1 MNQYR
6 SRMRTRADVA
16 WCIGLTLLSALLR
29 VSALSPPSLWRDDA
43 WQALVVRVDSWGD
56 VARMGQSAPGF
67 SVLLKLWLSLI
78 GFSSMAAQTLPFAAG
93 VAAAPFAYLVARRIG
108 LDTAGAAAAG
118 VTLAVSRR
126 HAIFSTRVKPFT
138 LDADVTLLLILLGFR
153 VLAQPDRASRWALL
167 VGVGMLATVLSA
179 STLPVVLGTALVAV
193 VAAVRRGS
201 GTALAGAAVCI
212 LALFVGVWWALWLRT
227 EASNPWLR
235 EFWTDSFTPLDRGVA
250 AAASFTLWHT
260 WQVLT
265 GVSAALPGDVT
276 GVLVVLGAVVLARRD
291 RRLIALILSGPA
303 LALVAA
309 TLQLAPY
316 GGGRTDIYL
325 YPCCAL
331 ALGAL
336 MDGLNSRL
344 SGRARSIALVLAFA
358 LLPIG
363 IKVRSYPD
371 ADIRGVVDVVQSEAR
386 AGDAIIVYPQ
396 DGYAYALYS
405 RFPVRMIRS
414 DLSMTGFTTAV
425 DHPGVATLILDPHPD
440 RFPSQQY
447 DIALKRNV
455 QATRLL
461 VDGTNAPGHVWL
473 VSRGNPTRELV
484 EILGDAGFAPG
495 RTWNRPGATLR
506 VWTR

>member
-1 MNQYR
+1 
-6 SRMRTRADVA
+6 MRTRADVA

-29 VSALSPPSLWRDDA
+29 ARALSPPSLWRDDA

-67 SVLLKLWLSLI
+67 SVLLKLWLSLT
-78 GFSSMAAQTLPFAAG
+78 GFSSLAAQTLPFAAG
-93 VAAAPFAYLVARRIG
+93 VVAAPFAYVVARRIG
-108 LDTAGAAAAG
+108 LDTWGAAAAG
-118 VTLAVSRR
+118 VTLALSRR

-138 LDADVTLLLILLGFR
+138 LDADVTLPLILLGFR
-153 VLAQPDRASRWALL
+153 VLAQPGRASRWAML
-167 VGVGMLATVLSA
+167 VGAGMLATVMSA

-193 VAAVRRGS
+193 VATVRRGS
-201 GTALAGAAVCI
+201 GKALAGAAFCI
-212 LALFVGVWWALWLRT
+212 LMLLVGVWWAVWLRT

-235 EFWTDSFTPLDRGVA
+235 EFWADSFMPLDRGVA
-250 AAASFTLWHT
+250 AAAGFPLWHT
-260 WQVLT
+260 WNALA
-265 GVSAALPGDVT
+265 GVSAAMPGDVT

-325 YPCCAL
+325 YPCFAL

-336 MDGLNSRL
+336 IDGLSRRL
-344 SGRARSIALVLAFA
+344 SGRARSIALFLAFA
-358 LLPIG
+358 ILPVG
-363 IKVRSYPD
+363 IKLRSYPE
-371 ADIRGVVDVVQSEAR
+371 ADIRGVVDIVQSEAR

-414 DLSMTGFTTAV
+414 DFSMTGFTTAV

-440 RFPSQQY
+440 RFPSRRY
-447 DIALKRNV
+447 DLALKRNV
-455 QATRLL
+455 EATRSL
-461 VDGTNAPGHVWL
+461 VDGTHAPGHVWV
-473 VSRGNPTRELV
+473 VSRGNVTPELA
-484 EILGDAGFAPG
+484 EIFEQAGLTPG

>member
-1 MNQYR
+1 
-6 SRMRTRADVA
+6 MRARADVA
-16 WCIGLTLLSALLR
+16 WCIGLTLLAALLR

-67 SVLLKLWLSLI
+67 SVLLKLWLSLT

-93 VAAAPFAYLVARRIG
+93 VAAAPLAYLVARWIG

-118 VTLAVSRR
+118 VALAVSRR

-138 LDADVTLLLILLGFR
+138 LDADVTLLMIFLGFL
-153 VLAQPDRASRWALL
+153 VLAQPSRTGRWVML

-179 STLPVVLGTALVAV
+179 STLPVVLGIALVAS

-201 GTALAGAAVCI
+201 GTALAGAALCT
-212 LALFVGVWWALWLRT
+212 LMLFVGMWWAVWLRT
-227 EASNPWLR
+227 EASNQWLR
-235 EFWTDSFTPLDRGVA
+235 EFWADSFMPLDRGVA
-250 AAASFTLWHT
+250 AAARFTLGHT

-265 GVSAALPGDVT
+265 GVSAAIPGDVT
-276 GVLVVLGAVVLARRD
+276 AVLVVLGAVVLARHD
-291 RRLIALILSGPA
+291 RQLIALVLSGPA
-303 LALVAA
+303 LAVVAA

-325 YPCCAL
+325 YPCFAL
-331 ALGAL
+331 ALGGL
-336 MDGLNSRL
+336 FDGLSRRL
-344 SGRARSIALVLAFA
+344 SGVGRSIALAFLFA
-358 LLPIG
+358 LLFVG

-371 ADIRGVVDVVQSEAR
+371 ADIRGIVDIVQSEAR
-386 AGDAIIVYPQ
+386 TGDAIVVYPQ

-414 DLSMTGFTTAV
+414 DFSMTGFTTAV
-425 DHPGVATLILDPHPD
+425 DHPGVVTLILDPHSD
-440 RFPSQQY
+440 RFPSRQY
-447 DIALKRNV
+447 DLALKRNM
-455 QATRLL
+455 QATRAV
-461 VDGTNAPGHVWL
+461 VDDTRAPSQVWL
-473 VSRGNPTRELV
+473 VSRENATPGLV
-484 EILGDAGFAPG
+484 EIFEKAGLTPG
-495 RTWNRPGATLR
+495 RMWNRPGAALR

>member
-1 MNQYR
+1 
-6 SRMRTRADVA
+6 MRRRADVA
-16 WCIGLTLLSALLR
+16 WCIGLTVLAALLR

-43 WQALVVRVDSWGD
+43 WQALVVRVDRWD
-56 VARMGQSAPGF
+56 DIARMGQSAPGF
-67 SVLLKLWLSLI
+67 SVLLKLWLSLV
-78 GFSSMAAQTLPFAAG
+78 GFSSMAAQTLPFVAG
-93 VAAAPFAYLVARRIG
+93 VGSAPFAYLVARRIG
-108 LDTAGAAAAG
+108 LGTAGATAAG

-138 LDADVTLLLILLGFR
+138 LDADVTLLLILLGFL
-153 VLAQPDRASRWALL
+153 VVAQPGRASRWAML
-167 VGVGMLATVLSA
+167 VGVGILATVLSA

-193 VAAVRRGS
+193 VAAIRRGS
-201 GTALAGAAVCI
+201 GTALAGAALCI
-212 LALFVGVWWALWLRT
+212 LALFVGVWWAVWLRT

-235 EFWTDSFTPLDRGVA
+235 EFWADSFMPLDRGVA
-250 AAASFTLWHT
+250 GAVHFTFSHT
-260 WQVLT
+260 WHVFT
-265 GVSAALPGDVT
+265 GVSAAVPGDVT
-276 GVLVVLGAVVLARRD
+276 GVLVVLGAVVLALRD

-336 MDGLNSRL
+336 IDGLSSRL

-358 LLPIG
+358 LLPVG

-371 ADIRGVVDVVQSEAR
+371 ADIRAIVDIVQSEAR
-386 AGDAIIVYPQ
+386 VGDAIIVYPQ

-414 DLSMTGFTTAV
+414 DFSMTGFTAAV
-425 DHPGVATLILDPHPD
+425 DHPGVATLILNPHPD
-440 RFPSQQY
+440 RFPSRQY

-455 QATRLL
+455 EATRAL
-461 VDGTNAPGHVWL
+461 VDGKHAPGKVWL
-473 VSRGNPTRELV
+473 VSRGNAASELI
-484 EILGDAGFAPG
+484 EIFGEAGLTPG